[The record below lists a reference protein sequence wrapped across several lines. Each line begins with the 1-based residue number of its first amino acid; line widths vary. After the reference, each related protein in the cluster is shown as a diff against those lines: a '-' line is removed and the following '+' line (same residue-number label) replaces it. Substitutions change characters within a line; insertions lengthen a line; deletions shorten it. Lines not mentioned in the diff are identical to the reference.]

1 MGHLPPLISDLCL
14 ILGVAAIVTLI
25 FKRLRQPLVLGYVV
39 AGLLVGPHTS
49 LLPSVVD
56 LKNIHTWSE
65 IGVIFLLFALGL
77 EFSFRKLAKVGG
89 TAGITA
95 VVEAVGMLVIGYFCG
110 RVMGWNTMDSLF
122 LGGILSVSSTTII
135 IRAFEELGLKT
146 QGFAV
151 LVFGVLVVEDLV
163 AILLMVLLST
173 VAVSQQFSGGEL
185 LFALGK
191 LGFFLVLW
199 FVGGILLIPT
209 FLNKAKK
216 LMNDEMLLVVSIA
229 LCLGMVYLADQ
240 AGFSAALGAFIMGS
254 LLAETVMAEKIEHQ
268 IKPVKDLFAAVF
280 FVSVGMLIDPKAL
293 VEHWVP
299 VVVITIITIVGKL
312 VTTSAGALLAGQ
324 SLKRSIQAGMSL
336 AQIGEFSFIIATLGL
351 TLGVTS
357 SFLYPVAVAVSAV
370 TTFTTPYMIKLSGP
384 FAAWASRVLP
394 KRLTD
399 SLERYSQQTERA
411 TVTSDWRVLLR
422 AYVLNV
428 VIWGAASLAVILLGS
443 RVLEA
448 WFGPGIGW
456 FDGELLAGFGILV
469 LLLPFIWAMSFR
481 RIKADA
487 YRHLWLNKRT
497 LRGPLVALEVMRI
510 AAAIVVLTILV
521 GRFFQ
526 TGAALVMAVV
536 FIGISAFVFRRRL
549 QTFYQRL
556 EQHFLLNLTQ
566 RETAHIRPEL
576 APWDLHLAELELV
589 PGSVAMGRSLQELAL
604 RERFGV
610 NIALIERGDRSIP
623 VPGRDERLLPGDN
636 LVLIGTDEQLAVV
649 NSELAATLPESG
661 TNDLDKE
668 DLRLR
673 KYRIPPRSP
682 LIGRTIR
689 ESRIR
694 EEGSALVTG
703 IERGEQRIPNPEST
717 LVFIQNDLLWLVGNG
732 DQLQAFMVGGK
743 GVRE

>member
-25 FKRLRQPLVLGYVV
+25 FKWLRQPLVLGYVV

-49 LLPSVVD
+49 LLPSVAD
-56 LKNIHTWSE
+56 LENIHTWSE

-89 TAGITA
+89 SAGTTA
-95 VVEAVGMLVIGYFCG
+95 VVEALGMLVIGYFTG

-191 LGFFLVLW
+191 LAFFLVLW

-216 LMNDEMLLVVSIA
+216 LMNDEMLLVVAIA
-229 LCLGMVYLADQ
+229 LCLGMVYLAAQ
-240 AGFSAALGAFIMGS
+240 AGFSSALGAFIMGS
-254 LLAETVMAEKIEHQ
+254 LLAETVMAEKIEHLT
-268 IKPVKDLFAAVF
+268 KPVKDLFAAVF

-293 VEHWVP
+293 MEHWVP
-299 VVVITIITIVGKL
+299 VVAITIITIVGKL
-312 VTTSAGALLAGQ
+312 VTTGAGALLAGQ

-351 TLGVTS
+351 SLGVTS
-357 SFLYPVAVAVSAV
+357 SFLYPIAVAVSAV
-370 TTFTTPYMIKLSGP
+370 TTFTTPYLIKLSGP
-384 FAAWASRVLP
+384 FAGWVASVLP
-394 KRLTD
+394 KRLLT
-399 SLERYSQQTERA
+399 SLERYAQQAERA
-411 TVTSDWRVLLR
+411 TVTSDWQVLLR
-422 AYVLNV
+422 AYILNV

-443 RVLEA
+443 RVLER
-448 WFGPGIGW
+448 WFGEGIGW
-456 FDGELLAGFGILV
+456 FDGELLAGFATLI

-481 RIKADA
+481 RIKTEA

-497 LRGPLVALEVMRI
+497 LRGPLVSLEVVRI
-510 AAAIVVLTILV
+510 AMAVLVLTVLV
-521 GRFFQ
+521 GRFFR
-526 TGAALVMAVV
+526 TGTALMMAVV
-536 FIGISAFVFRRRL
+536 FIGISAFFFRRRL
-549 QTFYQRL
+549 QTFYQRV

-566 RETAHIRPEL
+566 RESARERPTL
-576 APWDLHLAELELV
+576 TPWDMHLAELELA

-604 RERFGV
+604 RERYGV

-623 VPGRDERLLPGDN
+623 VPSRDERLLPGDN
-636 LVLIGTDEQLAVV
+636 LVLIGTDEQLARV
-649 NSELAATLPESG
+649 NIELATTLPESG

-668 DLRLR
+668 DLRVR
-673 KYRIPPRSP
+673 KYRVPPRSP

-717 LVFIQNDLLWLVGNG
+717 MVLQQNDLLWLVGNG
-732 DQLQAFMVGGK
+732 DRIHAFMGEGR
-743 GVRE
+743 GLIE

>member
-1 MGHLPPLISDLCL
+1 MTHLPPLISDLCL
-14 ILGVAAIVTLI
+14 ILGVAALVTLV

-49 LLPSVVD
+49 LLPSVAD
-56 LKNIHTWSE
+56 PANIHTWSE

-89 TAGITA
+89 SAGITA
-95 VVEAVGMLVIGYFCG
+95 VVEAVGMLVIGYFTG

-173 VAVSQQFSGGEL
+173 VAVSQQFSGVEL
-185 LFALGK
+185 IYALGK

-209 FLNKAKK
+209 FLNKVRK
-216 LMNDEMLLVVSIA
+216 LMNDEMLLVVAIA
-229 LCLGMVYLADQ
+229 LCLGMVYLAAE
-240 AGFSAALGAFIMGS
+240 AGFSSALGAFIMGS
-254 LLAETVMAEKIEHQ
+254 LLAETVMAEKIEHLF
-268 IKPVKDLFAAVF
+268 KPVKDLFAAVF

-293 VEHWVP
+293 VDHWVP
-299 VVVITIITIVGKL
+299 VVVITLVTIAGKL
-312 VTTSAGALLAGQ
+312 LTTGAGALLAGQ
-324 SLKRSIQAGMSL
+324 SLKRAVQAGMSL

-357 SFLYPVAVAVSAV
+357 DFLYPVAVAVSAV
-370 TTFTTPYMIKLSGP
+370 TTFTTPYMIQLSAP
-384 FAAWASRVLP
+384 FAGWLTQRIP
-394 KRLTD
+394 KRLLD
-399 SLERYSQQTERA
+399 ALERYGQQTERA

-422 AYVLNV
+422 AYLLNL

-443 RVLEA
+443 DVLER
-448 WFGPGIGW
+448 WFGAGIGW
-456 FDGELLAGFGILV
+456 FDGELLAGFATLV

-481 RIKADA
+481 RIKSDA
-487 YRHLWLNKRT
+487 YRHLWLNKKT
-497 LRGPLVALEVMRI
+497 LRGPLVALEVGRI
-510 AAAIVVLTILV
+510 AAAVLVLTVLV

-536 FIGISAFVFRRRL
+536 FIGISAYFFRRRL
-549 QTFYQRL
+549 QVFYQRV

-566 RETAHIRPEL
+566 RETSRERPVL
-576 APWDLHLAELELV
+576 TPWDLHLAELELNA
-589 PGSVAMGRSLQELAL
+589 GSVAMGRSLQELAL
-604 RERFGV
+604 RERYGV

-623 VPGRDERLLPGDN
+623 VPTRDERLLPGDN
-636 LVLIGTDEQLAVV
+636 LVLIGTDEQLAKV
-649 NSELAATLPESG
+649 NAELATIVPESG
-661 TNDLDKE
+661 TENLDKE
-668 DLRLR
+668 DLRVR

-682 LIGRTIR
+682 LIGRSIR

-694 EEGSALVTG
+694 EEGHALVTG
-703 IERGEQRIPNPEST
+703 LERGEERIPNPEST
-717 LVFIQNDLLWLVGNG
+717 VVLQQNDLLWLVGTG
-732 DQLQAFMVGGK
+732 DGLQAFMAGGK
-743 GVRE
+743 GMIE

>member
-1 MGHLPPLISDLCL
+1 MTHLPPLISDLCL
-14 ILGVAAIVTLI
+14 ILGVAAIVTLL
-25 FKRLRQPLVLGYVV
+25 FKKMRQPLVLGYVV

-49 LLPSVVD
+49 LLPSVAD
-56 LKNIHTWSE
+56 LDNIHTWSE

-95 VVEAVGMLVIGYFCG
+95 VVEAVGMLTIGYFTG
-110 RVMGWNTMDSLF
+110 RMMGWSTMDSLF

-135 IRAFEELGLKT
+135 IRVFEELGLKT

-173 VAVSQQFSGGEL
+173 VAVSQQFSGAEL

-209 FLNKAKK
+209 FLNRAKK

-229 LCLGMVYLADQ
+229 LCLGMVYLAAQ
-240 AGFSAALGAFIMGS
+240 AGFSSALGAFIMGS
-254 LLAETVMAEKIEHQ
+254 LLAETVMAEKIEHL

-293 VEHWVP
+293 AEHWVA
-299 VVVITIITIVGKL
+299 VVVITLITIVGKL
-312 VTTSAGALLAGQ
+312 LTTMAGALLAGQ

-351 TLGVTS
+351 TLKVTS
-357 SFLYPVAVAVSAV
+357 SFLYPIAVAVSAV
-370 TTFTTPYMIKLSGP
+370 TTFTTPYLIKASPRFAEWVSG
-384 FAAWASRVLP
+384 LIP
-394 KRLTD
+394 KRMLD
-399 SLERYSQQTERA
+399 SMERYGQQTERA

-422 AYVLNV
+422 AYTMNLV
-428 VIWGAASLAVILLGS
+428 VWGAASLAVILLGS
-443 RVLEA
+443 RVLEG
-448 WFGPGIGW
+448 WFGAGIGW
-456 FDGELLAGFGILV
+456 FDGEMLAGIATLV
-469 LLLPFIWAMSFR
+469 LLVPFIWAMSFR
-481 RIKADA
+481 RIKSGA
-487 YRHLWLNKRT
+487 YRHLWLNKRA
-497 LRGPLVALEVMRI
+497 LRGPLVALEVGRL
-510 AAAIVVLTILV
+510 AAAVIVLTILV
-521 GRFFQ
+521 ARFFQ
-526 TGAALVMAVV
+526 TGAALLMAVV
-536 FIGISAFVFRRRL
+536 LISVTAIFFRKRL
-549 QTFYQRL
+549 QDFYQRL

-566 RETAHIRPEL
+566 RESMRQRPNL
-576 APWDLHLAELELV
+576 TPWDLHLAELELAS
-589 PGSVAMGRSLQELAL
+589 GSIAMGRSLQELAL

-610 NIALIERGDRSIP
+610 NIALIERGDLSIP

-636 LVLIGTDEQLAVV
+636 LVLIGTDEQLALV
-649 NSELAATLPESG
+649 NTELAATLPENG
-661 TNDLDKE
+661 TVNLAKDDM
-668 DLRLR
+668 RVR

-703 IERGEQRIPNPEST
+703 IERGEQRIANPEST
-717 LVFIQNDLLWLVGNG
+717 VVLQQNDLLWLVGTGNG
-732 DQLQAFMVGGK
+732 LKTFMEGGK
-743 GVRE
+743 GMIE